1 MRQFLLSQE
10 TSQFHNIRNNF
21 GIIMLDF
28 VHFIKS
34 GNAGIIR
41 LNRPNALNALSIAMV
56 EKMTSRLLAWQHDH
70 EVGHVIISSTGQ
82 KAFCSGG
89 DVRQAVSYVKADPT
103 GFSAEPYFRSEY
115 TLDTVVATYSKP
127 IISLVNGVVMG
138 GGLGLC
144 RNGAVMIVSES
155 IKCAMPETAIGLF
168 PDVGAS
174 LFLRVPGIA
183 IGLMLGMTG
192 QIIGAGDA
200 IAWQIADKCVPF
212 DKFDDLKDKLCECES
227 EISAIGEVV
236 SEFEVS
242 GPEPIF
248 AKQETLINSLFQG
261 TVEEIVQRVAACA
274 DKIELA
280 KNWHHALITRC
291 PTSIAVI
298 HRLLAKMPPSDS
310 LSEALQLD
318 FQIACR
324 MMRRSD
330 FSEGVRAV
338 LIDKDN
344 SPNWSPTNIT
354 SITESEIDAIFEFDS
369 SLDLNKTE

>member
-1 MRQFLLSQE
+1 MRHSYRLRISAN
-10 TSQFHNIRNNF
+10 FHKTRNNIGF
-21 GIIMLDF
+21 TMS
-28 VHFIKS
+28 VHFLKS
-34 GNAGIIR
+34 GNAGIIT
-41 LNRPNALNALSIAMV
+41 LDRPDALHALSIEMV
-56 EKMTSRLLAWQHDH
+56 QQMTARLLEWQEDQ
-70 EVGHVIISSTGQ
+70 EVGHIIISATGQ
-82 KAFCSGG
+82 RAFCSGG
-89 DVRQAVSYVKADPT
+89 DVRQAVSYVQADPT
-103 GFSAEPYFRSEY
+103 GFSAEPYFRTEY
-115 TLDTVVATYSKP
+115 SLDTVVATYSKP

-144 RNGAVMIVSES
+144 RNGAIMIVSET

-174 LFLRVPGIA
+174 LFLRAPGIA

-212 DKFDDLKDKLCECES
+212 DRFDELQDKLCGCDS
-227 EISAIGEVV
+227 NISALEELI

-242 GPEPIF
+242 GPDPIL
-248 AKQETLINSLFQG
+248 AQQETLINSLFQG
-261 TVEEIVQRVAACA
+261 TVAQIVERVAASA
-274 DKIELA
+274 DEIEQA
-280 KNWHHALITRC
+280 QSWHHALTTRC
-291 PTSIAVI
+291 PASIFVI

-310 LSEALQLD
+310 VSEALQLD

-344 SPNWSPTNIT
+344 APSWSPNNIS
-354 SITESEIDAIFEFDS
+354 SITENEIDAIFEFDS
-369 SLDLNKTE
+369 SLRLNKTG

>member
-1 MRQFLLSQE
+1 
-10 TSQFHNIRNNF
+10 
-21 GIIMLDF
+21 MLDH
-28 VHFIKS
+28 VHFLKS
-34 GNAGIIR
+34 GNAGIVK
-41 LNRPNALNALSIAMV
+41 LDRPDALHALSIEMV
-56 EKMTSRLLAWQHDH
+56 EQITSRLLEWQNDH

-89 DVRQAVSYVKADPT
+89 DVRQAVSYIKADPT
-103 GFSAEPYFRSEY
+103 GLSAEPYFRSEY
-115 TLDTVVATYSKP
+115 GLDTVVATYSKP

-144 RNGAVMIVSES
+144 CNGAVMVVSES

-200 IAWQIADKCVPF
+200 IAWKIADKCVPF
-212 DKFDDLKDKLCECES
+212 DRFDDLQDRLCESES
-227 EISAIGEVV
+227 EISVIVEAI
-236 SEFEVS
+236 SEFEFS

-248 AKQETLINSLFQG
+248 AKQETLINNLFQG
-261 TVEEIVQRVAACA
+261 SVAEIVQRVAASA
-274 DKIELA
+274 DKIEQA
-280 KNWHHALITRC
+280 KSWHHALITRC
-291 PTSIAVI
+291 PASIGVI

-310 LSEALQLD
+310 LPKALELD

-344 SPNWSPTNIT
+344 SPNWSPNNI
-354 SITESEIDAIFEFDS
+354 SSMTESEIDAIFEFDS
-369 SLDLNKTE
+369 ALGLNKTV

>member
-1 MRQFLLSQE
+1 MS
-10 TSQFHNIRNNF
+10 
-21 GIIMLDF
+21 DY
-28 VHFIKS
+28 VHFLKS
-34 GNAGIIR
+34 GNAGIVK
-41 LNRPNALNALSIAMV
+41 LDRPDALHALSIEMV
-56 EKMTSRLLAWQHDH
+56 EQMTSHLLEWQNDH
-70 EVGHVIISSTGQ
+70 EVGHVIVSSTGQ

-89 DVRQAVSYVKADPT
+89 DVRQAVSYVKADPA

-115 TLDTVVATYSKP
+115 TLDRVVATYSKP

-274 DKIELA
+274 DKTELA

-291 PTSIAVI
+291 PASIAVI

-310 LSEALQLD
+310 LSEALKLD

-344 SPNWSPTNIT
+344 SPNWSPINIT